1 MEPSGGVGQAL
12 RCIKTYKSRKTMHKV
27 AMTGVRLI
35 GPQMNDYYV
44 YEHWRTDTNTCFY
57 VGKGRAKRAYDM
69 KKRSYF
75 HRMVQVRSSMTVQ
88 VKFIAEGLSE
98 TESSKIESER
108 VGFWRKQ
115 RVKLVNVAESAVEN
129 NTYESYVDE
138 MLDEN
143 ERKLDDRS
151 KTSSTKPKTT

>member
-1 MEPSGGVGQAL
+1 M
-12 RCIKTYKSRKTMHKV
+12 YKV

-115 RVKLVNVAESAVEN
+115 RVKLVNAAESAVEN

>member
-1 MEPSGGVGQAL
+1 M
-12 RCIKTYKSRKTMHKV
+12 YKV
-27 AMTGVRLI
+27 AMTGAPLI
-35 GPQMNDYYV
+35 RPQMNDYYV

-69 KKRSYF
+69 KKRSFF
-75 HRMVQVRSSMTVQ
+75 HRMVQVRSSMTVK
-88 VKFIAEGLSE
+88 VKFIAQGLSE

-115 RVKLVNVAESAVEN
+115 RVKLVNAAENAVAN

-143 ERKLDDRS
+143 ERNLDDAYQ
-151 KTSSTKPKTT
+151 TSRTKPKTT